1 MAIIIGTVNPRL
13 KILIAAVLF
22 STSGAAIKYL
32 PLDVWQVAGLRG
44 LVAGV
49 ALLIMLPEARRG
61 WTWRT
66 LLVGVGYAAS
76 TVTFALSNRL
86 TTAASAILL
95 QSTSPVFILL
105 FAPALLGE
113 RARRRDLGVLAA
125 MGVGMALFFV
135 GMDRPSRG
143 ATDPLAGD
151 LIALLSALS
160 WGLTI
165 LGSRWIGRGPEGFAA
180 VAGSAALGN
189 LLSFLFCVPFGPVIA
204 GVTAGQAGIL
214 LYLGVIQLA
223 VAYVLMSKALPH
235 VPALEVSILLLIEPV
250 VSPIWAFLLVR
261 EVPGVW
267 SLVGG
272 GVILLATVWN
282 TRLGQPAIPTAD

>member
-13 KILIAAVLF
+13 KILTAAVLF

-49 ALLIMLPEARRG
+49 ALLVMLPEARRG

-76 TVTFALSNRL
+76 TVTFALSNRM
-86 TTAASAILL
+86 TTAASAIFL

-105 FAPALLGE
+105 LAPALLGE

-135 GMDRPSRG
+135 GTDRPGPVAS
-143 ATDPLAGD
+143 DPLTGD

-165 LGSRWIGRGPEGFAA
+165 LGSRWIGRGPRGDAA

-189 LLSFLFCVPFGPVIA
+189 LLSFLFCVPFGPVFA
-204 GVTAGQAGIL
+204 GVSAGAAGIL

-235 VPALEVSILLLIEPV
+235 VPALEVSILLLVEPV

-272 GVILLATVWN
+272 GVILVATVWN
-282 TRLGQPAIPTAD
+282 TRLGGEAVPPGD